1 MSYNCLGLRK
11 RFFPDLPH
19 RPCGPGRAENTQYYE
34 YERKQFPSPTVC
46 PGSSDPQEKK
56 IKLYICIRN

>member
-46 PGSSDPQEKK
+46 PGSSDPQEKN
-56 IKLYICIRN
+56 I